1 MKNIF
6 LSTLL
11 ILIFSN
17 HSLFGQVFSF
27 KSLQNGQKIEHRIL
41 MDDEYIVETQFTSNP
56 NQFLKTIGGFYKKKG
71 NEIIVKLEFNSN
83 FSKDSLKT
91 ISISDKSKW
100 KKISGVTSLLQGR
113 WLMSGRVRGK
123 TERRRDT
130 NQPRKTMKILVDG
143 YFQWIAFNTNTFSF
157 MGTGGGSYT
166 AENGTYKEKIDY
178 FSRDNK
184 KVGISLSFSYSKK
197 GQDWHHKGFSSKGD
211 PIHEIWGFRNP

>member
-1 MKNIF
+1 
-6 LSTLL
+6 
-11 ILIFSN
+11 
-17 HSLFGQVFSF
+17 
-27 KSLQNGQKIEHRIL
+27 

-100 KKISGVTSLLQGR
+100 KKISGVTSLLQGK

-166 AENGTYKEKIDY
+166 AKNGKYKEKIDY

-197 GQDWHHKGFSSKGD
+197 GKDWHHKGFSSKGD

>member
-91 ISISDKSKW
+91 ISISDNSKW

>member
-6 LSTLL
+6 LSTIL
-11 ILIFSN
+11 ILIYSN

-27 KSLQNGQKIEHRIL
+27 KSLKNGQKIEHRIL
-41 MDDEYIVETQFTSNP
+41 MDDEYIVETQFISNP

-91 ISISDKSKW
+91 ISISDNSKW
-100 KKISGVTSLLQGR
+100 KKISGVNSLLQGK

-123 TERRRDT
+123 TERRRDI

-211 PIHEIWGFRNP
+211 PIHEIWAFRNP

>member
-6 LSTLL
+6 LPILL
-11 ILIFSN
+11 LS
-17 HSLFGQVFSF
+17 HLLFGQAFSF
-27 KSLQNGQKIEHRIL
+27 NSLQNGQLIEHRIL
-41 MDDEYIVETQFTSNP
+41 MDDEYIVETQFRSNP
-56 NQFLKTIGGFYKKKG
+56 NQFVKTIGGFYQKNG
-71 NEIIVKLEFNSN
+71 EDIIVKLEFNSN

-91 ISISDKSKW
+91 ISIYDSNRW
-100 KKISGVTSLLQGR
+100 EKISEETLPLQGK

-166 AENGTYKEKIDY
+166 AENGIYKEKIDY

-184 KVGISLSFSYSKK
+184 KVGISLSFSYLKN
-197 GQDWHHKGFSSKGD
+197 GQDWYHKGFSSKGD
-211 PIHEIWGFRNP
+211 PMHEIWVFRNP

>member
-6 LSTLL
+6 LSTIL
-11 ILIFSN
+11 ILIYSN

-27 KSLQNGQKIEHRIL
+27 KSLKNGQKIEHRIL

-91 ISISDKSKW
+91 ISISDNSKW
-100 KKISGVTSLLQGR
+100 KKISGVNSLLQGK

-166 AENGTYKEKIDY
+166 AENGIYKEKIDY

-184 KVGISLSFSYSKK
+184 KVGISLSFSYSKN
-197 GQDWHHKGFSSKGD
+197 GQDWHHRGFSSKGD
-211 PIHEIWGFRNP
+211 PIHEIWAFRNP

>member
-17 HSLFGQVFSF
+17 HLLFGQVFSF

-56 NQFLKTIGGFYKKKG
+56 TQFIKTIGGFYKKKG

-91 ISISDKSKW
+91 ISISDNSKW
-100 KKISGVTSLLQGR
+100 KKISGVTSLLQGK

-166 AENGTYKEKIDY
+166 AKNGTYKEKIDY
-178 FSRDNK
+178 FSRDNT

>member
-100 KKISGVTSLLQGR
+100 KKISGVTSLLQGK

>member
-6 LSTLL
+6 LSTIL
-11 ILIFSN
+11 ILIYSN

-27 KSLQNGQKIEHRIL
+27 KSLKNGQKIEHRIL

-56 NQFLKTIGGFYKKKG
+56 TQFIKTIGGFYKKKG

-100 KKISGVTSLLQGR
+100 KKISGVNSLLQGK

-184 KVGISLSFSYSKK
+184 KVGISLSFSYSKN

-211 PIHEIWGFRNP
+211 PIHEIWAFRNP

>member
-6 LSTLL
+6 LSTIL
-11 ILIFSN
+11 ILIYSN

-91 ISISDKSKW
+91 ISISDNSKW
-100 KKISGVTSLLQGR
+100 KKISGVNSLLQGK

-166 AENGTYKEKIDY
+166 AKNGTYKEKIDY

-211 PIHEIWGFRNP
+211 PIHEIWAFRNP

>member
-6 LSTLL
+6 LSTIL
-11 ILIFSN
+11 ILIYSN

-91 ISISDKSKW
+91 ISISDNSKW
-100 KKISGVTSLLQGR
+100 KKISGVNSLLQGK

-184 KVGISLSFSYSKK
+184 KVGISLSFSYSKN

-211 PIHEIWGFRNP
+211 PIHEIWAFRNP

>member
-6 LSTLL
+6 LSTIL
-11 ILIFSN
+11 ILIYSN

-91 ISISDKSKW
+91 ISISDNSKW
-100 KKISGVTSLLQGR
+100 KKISGVTSLLQGK

-166 AENGTYKEKIDY
+166 AKNGTYKEKIDY

-211 PIHEIWGFRNP
+211 PIHEIWAFRNP

>member
-17 HSLFGQVFSF
+17 QSLFGQVFSF
-27 KSLQNGQKIEHRIL
+27 KSLQNGQRIEHRIL
-41 MDDEYIVETQFTSNP
+41 MDDQYIVETQFTSNP
-56 NQFLKTIGGFYKKKG
+56 NQFIKTIGGFYKKKG

-83 FSKDSLKT
+83 FSKDGLKN
-91 ISISDKSKW
+91 ISISDNSKW
-100 KKISGVTSLLQGR
+100 EKISGVTRPLQGK

-143 YFQWIAFNTNTFSF
+143 YFQWIAYNTNTFSF

-166 AENGTYKEKIDY
+166 AENGTYNEKIDY

-184 KVGISLSFSYSKK
+184 KVGISLSFSYLKN

-211 PIHEIWGFRNP
+211 PIHEIWAFRNP

>member
-1 MKNIF
+1 MKKIF

-27 KSLQNGQKIEHRIL
+27 KSLQNGLKIEHRIL

-56 NQFLKTIGGFYKKKG
+56 NQFLKTIGGFYQKKG

-100 KKISGVTSLLQGR
+100 KKISGVTSLLQGK

>member
-17 HSLFGQVFSF
+17 HLLFGQVFSF

-41 MDDEYIVETQFTSNP
+41 MDDKYIVETQFTSNP

-91 ISISDKSKW
+91 ISISDNSKW
-100 KKISGVTSLLQGR
+100 KKISGVTRPLQGK

-157 MGTGGGSYT
+157 MGTGGGRYT

-197 GQDWHHKGFSSKGD
+197 DQDWHHKGFSSKGD
-211 PIHEIWGFRNP
+211 PIHEIWAFRNP

>member
-6 LSTLL
+6 LPTIL
-11 ILIFSN
+11 ILIYSN

-27 KSLQNGQKIEHRIL
+27 KSLKNGQKIEHRIL

-91 ISISDKSKW
+91 ISISDNSKW
-100 KKISGVTSLLQGR
+100 KKISGVTSLLQGK

-143 YFQWIAFNTNTFSF
+143 YFQWIAFNINTFSF

-211 PIHEIWGFRNP
+211 PIHEIWAFRNP

>member
-6 LSTLL
+6 LSTIL
-11 ILIFSN
+11 ILIYSN

-41 MDDEYIVETQFTSNP
+41 MDDEYIVETQFTSIP

-91 ISISDKSKW
+91 ISISDNSKW
-100 KKISGVTSLLQGR
+100 KKISGVTSLLQGK
-113 WLMSGRVRGK
+113 WLMSGHVRGK

-143 YFQWIAFNTNTFSF
+143 YFQWIAFNINTFSF

-211 PIHEIWGFRNP
+211 PIHEIWAFRNP

>member
-6 LSTLL
+6 LSTIL
-11 ILIFSN
+11 ILIYSN

-100 KKISGVTSLLQGR
+100 KKISGVNSLLQGK

>member
-6 LSTLL
+6 LSTIL
-11 ILIFSN
+11 ILIYSN

-27 KSLQNGQKIEHRIL
+27 KSLKNGQKIEHRIL

-91 ISISDKSKW
+91 ISISDNSKW
-100 KKISGVTSLLQGR
+100 KKISGVNSLLQGK

-166 AENGTYKEKIDY
+166 AKNGTYKEKIDY
-178 FSRDNK
+178 FSRDNT

>member
-6 LSTLL
+6 LPILL
-11 ILIFSN
+11 SSHL
-17 HSLFGQVFSF
+17 LFGQAFSF
-27 KSLQNGQKIEHRIL
+27 NSLQNGQLIEHRIL
-41 MDDEYIVETQFTSNP
+41 MDDEYIVETQFRSNP
-56 NQFLKTIGGFYKKKG
+56 NQFVKTIGGFYQKNG
-71 NEIIVKLEFNSN
+71 EDIIVKLEFNSN

-91 ISISDKSKW
+91 ISISDSNSW
-100 KKISGVTSLLQGR
+100 KKISEVTLPLQGK

-166 AENGTYKEKIDY
+166 AENGIYKEKIDY

-184 KVGISLSFSYSKK
+184 IVGISLNFSYLKK

-211 PIHEIWGFRNP
+211 PMHEIWVFRNP

>member
-6 LSTLL
+6 LSTIL
-11 ILIFSN
+11 ILIYSN

-27 KSLQNGQKIEHRIL
+27 KSLKNGQKIEHRIL

-100 KKISGVTSLLQGR
+100 KKISGVNSLLQGK

-211 PIHEIWGFRNP
+211 PIHEIWAFRNP

>member
-11 ILIFSN
+11 ILIYSN

-91 ISISDKSKW
+91 ISISDNSKW
-100 KKISGVTSLLQGR
+100 KKISGVTSLLQGK

-157 MGTGGGSYT
+157 MGTGGGSYA

>member
-100 KKISGVTSLLQGR
+100 KKISGVTSLLQGK

-166 AENGTYKEKIDY
+166 AKNGKYKEKIDY

-197 GQDWHHKGFSSKGD
+197 GKDWHHKGFSSKGD

>member
-6 LSTLL
+6 LSTIL
-11 ILIFSN
+11 ILIYSN

-27 KSLQNGQKIEHRIL
+27 KSLKNGQKIEHRIL

-91 ISISDKSKW
+91 ISISDNSKW
-100 KKISGVTSLLQGR
+100 KKISGVNSLLQGK

-211 PIHEIWGFRNP
+211 PIHEIWAFRNP